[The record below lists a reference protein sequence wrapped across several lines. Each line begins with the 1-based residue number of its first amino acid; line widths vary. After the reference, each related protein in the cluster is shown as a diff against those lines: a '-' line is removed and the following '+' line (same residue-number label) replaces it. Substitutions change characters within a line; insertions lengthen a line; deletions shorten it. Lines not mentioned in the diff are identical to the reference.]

1 MKKLLQNTVFIGI
14 VALASACGSSEAPQ
28 KSNDA
33 LFNEQVLQGEAQ
45 GTTWTVRYLNDTTNY
60 TSEFTALLQAIDRD
74 LSTYLPGS
82 LINRVNAHDRTD
94 TVFAFHDTTQYFSV
108 MFEHSRLIWETTDHA
123 FDPTVYPL
131 VELWG
136 FGLTNRAQVDS
147 AEVERRLAWVG
158 MQPANIDLIEVMRD
172 SYIYEQT
179 QIRKGNGNVKLDFN
193 AIAQGF
199 TVDLMGDL
207 LKSKNIDNFM
217 VELGGEVYCHGV
229 NSKGEPWRI
238 AIDQPISEGERQFQA
253 IATVTNRA
261 ICTSGNYRKF
271 YVENGQR
278 YAHFIDPRTG
288 YPVSHNLLSAT
299 VMATSAAA
307 ADAYATACMVM
318 GLETTI
324 EFLRAH
330 PELNLEVYLIYDEAG
345 TFKTWMTDGMKSI
358 IQEVVNS

>member
-1 MKKLLQNTVFIGI
+1 MKKLLQNIIFIGV
-14 VALASACGSSEAPQ
+14 VALASACGSSDNQQ
-28 KSNDA
+28 KANDA

-45 GTTWTVRYLNDTTNY
+45 GTTWTVRYLNDTTDY
-60 TSEFTALLQAIDRD
+60 TSEFTALLKAIDRD

-253 IATVTNRA
+253 IAAVTNRA

-271 YVENGQR
+271 YEENGQR

-288 YPVSHNLLSAT
+288 YPVSHTLLSAT

-318 GLETTI
+318 GLEATI

-345 TFKTWMTDGMKSI
+345 AFKTWMTDGMKSV
-358 IQEVVNS
+358 IQEVANS

>member
-1 MKKLLQNTVFIGI
+1 MKKLLQYIIFIGI
-14 VALASACGSSEAPQ
+14 AAFAYACGSSANPQ
-28 KSNDA
+28 KANDA

-60 TSEFTALLQAIDRD
+60 TSDFTALLQAIDRD

-123 FDPTVYPL
+123 FDATVFPL

-253 IATVTNRA
+253 IAAVTNRA

-271 YVENGQR
+271 YEENGQR

-288 YPVSHNLLSAT
+288 YPVSHTLLSAT

-318 GLETTI
+318 GLEATI

-345 TFKTWMTDGMKSI
+345 AFKTWMTDGMKSV
-358 IQEVVNS
+358 IQEVANS

>member
-1 MKKLLQNTVFIGI
+1 MKKSLHFGLYIGLSLF
-14 VALASACGSSEAPQ
+14 AAACASSDQSQVDSSSRFTE
-28 KSNDA
+28 K
-33 LFNEQVLQGEAQ
+33 VLQGEAQ
-45 GTTWTVRYLNDTTNY
+45 GTTWTVRYLNDTTDY
-60 TSEFTALLQAIDRD
+60 SAEFTALLKAIDRD

-82 LINRVNAHDRTD
+82 LINQVNAHNRTD
-94 TVFAFHDTTQYFSV
+94 TVFAFHDSTQYFSV
-108 MFEHSRLIWETTDHA
+108 MFEHSRLIWETTEHA

-136 FGLTNRAQVDS
+136 FGLTNRAAVDS

-179 QIRKGNGNVKLDFN
+179 QIRKGNANVKLDFN

-199 TVDLMGDL
+199 TVDLMADL

-253 IATVTNRA
+253 VASVTNRA

-271 YVENGQR
+271 YEENGQR

-288 YPVSHNLLSAT
+288 YPVSHTLLSAT

-318 GLETTI
+318 GLEATI
-324 EFLRAH
+324 EFLRTH

-345 TFKTWMTDGMKSI
+345 TFKTWMTEGMKGLI
-358 IQEVVNS
+358 EEVAQS